1 MKVTQ
6 VNALE
11 KIANRIRFDLLQEI
25 YYGKSGHPGGSLS
38 CADILAVLYFN
49 EMNIDPNKPR
59 DAMRDRFVLSKG
71 HASSALYAA
80 LAERGFFPKEELVS
94 FRNIDGMLQGHP
106 DMKKIPGVD
115 MSTGSL
121 GQGLSA
127 ANGMALAS
135 KMDRMGYRVYCL
147 VGDGE
152 MEEGQIW
159 EAAMTSAKYELDNL
173 CLIVDCNELQLTD
186 KTEEVKGLNYED
198 IEQKLRSFGFNTVII
213 DGHGI
218 QSIMDAF
225 SIAERTKRQPTAIIA
240 RTVKGRGISFMEAEV
255 KWHGKALND
264 EEYKKGVSELS
275 MLDKEDEIFEA
286 LVEEKTKKGDEQ

>member
-49 EMNIDPNKPR
+49 EMNIDPNKPK

>member
-186 KTEEVKGLNYED
+186 KTEEVKGLSYED

-240 RTVKGRGISFMEAEV
+240 RTVKGRGISFMETEV

-264 EEYKKGVSELS
+264 EEYKKSISELS

>member
-186 KTEEVKGLNYED
+186 KTEEVKGLSYED

-286 LVEEKTKKGDEQ
+286 LVEKKTKKGDEQ